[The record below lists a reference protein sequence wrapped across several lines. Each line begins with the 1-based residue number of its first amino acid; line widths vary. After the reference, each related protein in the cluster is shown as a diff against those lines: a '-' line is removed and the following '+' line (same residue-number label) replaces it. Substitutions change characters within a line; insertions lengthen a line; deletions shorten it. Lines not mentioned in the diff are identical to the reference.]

1 MENKEILKL
10 LKKLLSEVKSKSDNN
25 FEGLGLIVYKDFVN
39 LPIIPFNDE
48 KCIRL
53 PIKDFSVIVDTLLKI
68 SNCHNEFHDGFHLI
82 SKEFQLTHI
91 SNYFSTPIIEKIKI
105 EKKYGSRYR
114 TALYGSFLP
123 NVLFTA
129 VLSKNYGPI
138 IFEKGRALSY

>member
-10 LKKLLSEVKSKSDNN
+10 LKKLLSEIKSKSDNN
-25 FEGLGLIVYKDFVN
+25 FEGLGLIVYEDCVN
-39 LPIIPFNDE
+39 LPVTPFNDE
-48 KCIRL
+48 KFIKL
-53 PIKDFSVIVDTLLKI
+53 PIKEFNDVLDTLIKI
-68 SNCHNEFHDGFHLI
+68 SNSKNEFHDGFHLL

-91 SNYFSTPIIEKIKI
+91 SNYFSTPIIEKVKI

-114 TALYGSFLP
+114 TALYGSCLP

-138 IFEKGRALSY
+138 IFEKGKTLS